1 MEMRELT
8 DSLLAKRNRDGG
20 FPYCSG
26 SSWTEP
32 TAFALLALSSA
43 GYAGPEVDEAR
54 RWIRQAQN
62 NDGGWSAAPGI
73 GQSCCATNAALL
85 SLPDQDIAND
95 SGRRSLAWVLSQAS
109 ADSGMLTR
117 FVRFLESDS
126 SQDRKGGAPWFPGTS
141 AWVYPSCMMLLLL
154 CRATK
159 LTGRKDYESRMI
171 EAQKYLLERRLPD
184 GGWNHGG
191 WYAPGEHVASYPE
204 TTGLALLALKKYA
217 GPELKSSIRLAQEMP
232 PAAQSAE
239 ASAWLRLGLVAHGA
253 KIEDQSAKEPHCWT
267 TVELALSLLAQTAH
281 LDSNPFSGSL
291 HG

>member
-1 MEMRELT
+1 MCELT
-8 DSLLAKRNRDGG
+8 APLLAKRNRDGG
-20 FPYCSG
+20 FPYRSG

-43 GYAGPEVDEAR
+43 GYAGREVDEAH
-54 RWIRQAQN
+54 RWIRQTQN
-62 NDGGWSAAPGI
+62 GDGGWSAAPGI
-73 GQSCCATNAALL
+73 GQSCSATNAALL
-85 SLPDQDIAND
+85 SLLDQDIAND
-95 SGRRSLAWVLSQAS
+95 SGRRSLAWVLSQTS
-109 ADSGMLTR
+109 ADSGMLAR

-126 SQDRKGGAPWFPGTS
+126 SQDREGGAPWFPGTS

-171 EAQKYLLERRLPD
+171 EAQKYLLARRLPD

-204 TTGLALLALKKYA
+204 TTGLALLALKSYA
-217 GPELKSSIRLAQEMP
+217 GPELNSSIRLAQQML

-239 ASAWLRLGLVAHGA
+239 AWAWLRLGLVAHGA
-253 KIEDQSAKEPHCWT
+253 KVEDQSPNPLRCWT

-281 LDSNPFSGSL
+281 LDSNRLTGGA
-291 HG
+291 HA